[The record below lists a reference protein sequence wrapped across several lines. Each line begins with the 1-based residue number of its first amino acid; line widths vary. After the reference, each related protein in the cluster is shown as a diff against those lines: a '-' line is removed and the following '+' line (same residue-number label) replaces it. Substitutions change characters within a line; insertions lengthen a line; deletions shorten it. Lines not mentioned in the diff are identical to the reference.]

1 MSDVLAKKGVEGLQT
16 YPMYEMHGR
25 VFDTLCSE
33 CGDRDHNT
41 STEALSP
48 ALSSASEVTETSSL
62 GRDEHAIASH
72 IPPRDLPRCKHCG
85 GLLRPGVVWFGE
97 LPMDMKE
104 IEKAVSEADMCLVIG
119 TSSTVWICFFMIP
132 RVLNSSR

>member
-1 MSDVLAKKGVEGLQT
+1 MALNDVLAKKGVKNSQT

-25 VFDTLCSE
+25 VFDTLCTE

-41 STEALSP
+41 SGEALSP
-48 ALSSASEVTETSSL
+48 ALSSASEVTETYSL
-62 GRDEHAIASH
+62 GRQEHASVPP
-72 IPPRDLPRCKHCG
+72 IPPKDLPHCKLCG

-119 TSSTVWICFFMIP
+119 TSSTV
-132 RVLNSSR
+132 RYASSNTTRTK